1 MNSIMKEKYEVQQKI
16 KELEDRIKDLK
27 EEYETEY
34 PDLYKSFATQV
45 RSKIMALE
53 WVINE
58 KPTL

>member
-1 MNSIMKEKYEVQQKI
+1 MKEKYEVQQKI

-34 PDLYKSFATQV
+34 PALYKSFATQV